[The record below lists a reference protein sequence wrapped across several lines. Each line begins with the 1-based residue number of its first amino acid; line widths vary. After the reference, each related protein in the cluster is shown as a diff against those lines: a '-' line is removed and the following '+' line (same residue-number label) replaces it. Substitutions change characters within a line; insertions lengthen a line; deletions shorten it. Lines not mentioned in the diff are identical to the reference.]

1 MSKTRRIK
9 RSKVVKIYKT
19 VQNQATWVD
28 HSDPNSVIRAGVHK
42 RIQEFL
48 IDML

>member
-1 MSKTRRIK
+1 MSKTRRIE
-9 RSKVVKIYKT
+9 RSEVVEIYKT
-19 VQNQATWVD
+19 VQNHATWVD
-28 HSDPNSVIRAGVHK
+28 HSDPDSVIRAGVHK